1 MRTCHSQTWTKE
13 KKNGRR
19 TAANRRQR
27 CRYEGRRWANRSK
40 NRFREATRG
49 RKWGRNA
56 LIKWEREREREREGA
71 LKWPVVSRKR
81 DGSGTVANLVKSSWA
96 ASQSGWQWPRE
107 KTRKAPRDGRWWT
120 RQTIKRNNPKR
131 QSLQT
136 PFSPGAILLETHS
149 QPSRTPSSN
158 LSPS

>member
-40 NRFREATRG
+40 NRFREVTRG

-56 LIKWEREREREREGA
+56 LIKWERERERRGVEMAGG
-71 LKWPVVSRKR
+71 KP
-81 DGSGTVANLVKSSWA
+81 
-96 ASQSGWQWPRE
+96 
-107 KTRKAPRDGRWWT
+107 KTRW
-120 RQTIKRNNPKR
+120 KRNSGQLSQILLSRESKWVAMASRENSESSTRRPLMNTADH
-131 QSLQT
+131 QTQQPQT
-136 PFSPGAILLETHS
+136 PIPTNPFLTRRNPFGNPFPT
-149 QPSRTPSSN
+149 Q
-158 LSPS
+158 